1 MSTQSQNSPS
11 FHGVWI
17 PLVTPFHDGAPDL
30 AALRR
35 LVRYYAGQRVAGLVA
50 CGTTG
55 EAAALEDDETLQ
67 VLDAM
72 LEAAGGLPV
81 MMGLSGGSQAGLLRR
96 LRALQDRPLAGI
108 LASAPAYVRPGQAGL
123 AAHFRALADAS
134 PFPLVLYD
142 IPYRTGVQLET
153 ATLLALAGHPNI
165 VAVKDCGGSL
175 DKTLALIAHGG
186 LQVLAGEDL
195 NGFGTVALGG
205 TGMISAAAHVRP
217 DLFVAM
223 VQALRA
229 QRLEAA
235 RALCHALAPVIRL
248 LYAEPNP
255 GPLKALLARQ
265 GWLRDELRPPMTRA
279 DAALAARLDAAVA
292 ELDRRYSPAG

>member
-1 MSTQSQNSPS
+1 MSTQIPTSPS

-17 PLVTPFHDGAPDL
+17 PLVTPFRDGAPDL

-153 ATLLALAGHPNI
+153 ATLLALAGHANI

>member
-1 MSTQSQNSPS
+1 MSTQSTSS

-17 PLVTPFHDGAPDL
+17 PLVTPFRDGALDL

-35 LVRYYAGQRVAGLVA
+35 LVRHYAAQGVAGLVA

-55 EAAALEDDETLQ
+55 EAAALEDDEKLQ
-67 VLDAM
+67 VLDAI
-72 LEAAGGLPV
+72 LDAAEGLPV
-81 MMGLSGGSQAGLLRR
+81 MMGLAGGSQAGLLRR
-96 LRALQDRPLAGI
+96 LDALRDRPLAGV
-108 LASAPAYVRPGQAGL
+108 LASAPAYVRPGQAGA
-123 AAHFRALADAS
+123 AAHFRALANAS
-134 PFPLVLYD
+134 PFPLVVYD

-153 ATLLALAGHPNI
+153 ATLLALADHPNI
-165 VAVKDCGGSL
+165 AAVKDCGGSL

-186 LQVLAGEDL
+186 VQVLAGEDM

-205 TGMISAAAHVRP
+205 VGMIAAAAHVRA
-217 DLFVAM
+217 DLYVAM
-223 VQALRA
+223 VQALHA
-229 QRLEAA
+229 QRLETA

-255 GPLKALLARQ
+255 GPLKAVLARQ
-265 GWLRDELRPPMTRA
+265 GRLRDELRPPMMRA